1 MARNKVGMADD
12 RVRPLPS
19 SSKLKD
25 GRPQID
31 FDCYLPFGLTAIS
44 NKIARSASRTYLR
57 RFGVGIN
64 EWRIISN
71 LRAWPGITANLICQR
86 SGLDKAAVSRSLK
99 LLEDAGMVCTDGGGG
114 DARGRNLRLTAKGDD
129 LHDLLIEVALARE
142 ARLLTG
148 FSAQERS
155 LLLSFIA
162 RLHENVPLV
171 QEEGRNNEG

>member
-1 MARNKVGMADD
+1 MPDDSPNPRTPSARI
-12 RVRPLPS
+12 
-19 SSKLKD
+19 KD

-31 FDCYLPFGLTAIS
+31 FDWYLPFGLTAIS

-64 EWRIISN
+64 EWRILSN
-71 LRAWPGITANLICQR
+71 LRVLSGATANIVCQR

-99 LLEDAGMVCTDGGGG
+99 LLEDAGMVETDKEGG
-114 DARGRNLRLTAKGDD
+114 DARGRSMRLTEKGDE
-129 LHDLLIEVALARE
+129 LHDRLIVVALERE

-148 FSAQERS
+148 FSDQERA

-162 RLHENVPLV
+162 RLHANVPLV
-171 QEEGRNNEG
+171 QGEDGDEE